1 MFRKII
7 KIILVFLCMLT
18 IFMFSSD
25 NGTKSSEKSD
35 NLIVNTIE
43 IFKKISDNYFKKSNS
58 PNQEIKNKY

>member
-35 NLIVNTIE
+35 NLIVNTFE
-43 IFKKISDNYFKKSNS
+43 ISKNKKLNKISKKKY
-58 PNQEIKNKY
+58 IKKLNH